1 MITCMLVIHILIN
14 GVWHTADSFIEGY
27 KPSFYSSKEECLEV
41 VTLATAIEI
50 RRIERG
56 EYKWIAPR
64 IFSCHDMSARPMR

>member
-27 KPSFYSSKEECLEV
+27 KPAFYTSKEECKEV
-41 VTLATAIEI
+41 AELATAIEL
-50 RRIERG
+50 RRSDSE

-64 IFSCHDMSARPMR
+64 RFTCMQHQK